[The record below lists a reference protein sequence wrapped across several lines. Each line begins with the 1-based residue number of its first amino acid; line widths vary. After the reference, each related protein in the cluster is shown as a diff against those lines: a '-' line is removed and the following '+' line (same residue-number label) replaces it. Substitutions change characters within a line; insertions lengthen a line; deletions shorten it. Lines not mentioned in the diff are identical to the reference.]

1 MNNREV
7 KLRDFLQVYD
17 SITSDGTKVDG
28 VYEYLDIRA
37 WHDFDGYT
45 CWIAYKD
52 LTITLLFHG
61 RFDIDYKYEDT
72 LKQFYQKVSV
82 LIVNKAKFDK

>member
-7 KLRDFLQVYD
+7 KLRDFLQIYD
-17 SITSDGTKVDG
+17 SITSEGIKLDG
-28 VYEYLDIRA
+28 VYEYLGIRA

-45 CWIAYKD
+45 CWIGYKD

-72 LKQFYQKVSV
+72 LKQFYKTVST
-82 LIVNKAKFDK
+82 LIVNSPKSDK

>member
-1 MNNREV
+1 MNNRDI
-7 KLRDFLQVYD
+7 KLRDFLQIYD
-17 SITSDGTKVDG
+17 SITSEGIKVDG
-28 VYEYLDIRA
+28 VYEYLGMSA

-45 CWIAYKD
+45 CWIGYKD

-72 LKQFYQKVSV
+72 LKQFYKTVST
-82 LIVNKAKFDK
+82 LIVNSPKSDK

>member
-7 KLRDFLQVYD
+7 KLRDFLQIYD
-17 SITSDGTKVDG
+17 SITSEGIKIDG
-28 VYEYLDIRA
+28 VYEYLGLRA

-45 CWIAYKD
+45 CWIGYKD

-61 RFDIDYKYEDT
+61 RFEIDYKYEDT
-72 LKQFYQKVSV
+72 LKQFYKKVSE
-82 LIVNKAKFDK
+82 LIINSTKSDK